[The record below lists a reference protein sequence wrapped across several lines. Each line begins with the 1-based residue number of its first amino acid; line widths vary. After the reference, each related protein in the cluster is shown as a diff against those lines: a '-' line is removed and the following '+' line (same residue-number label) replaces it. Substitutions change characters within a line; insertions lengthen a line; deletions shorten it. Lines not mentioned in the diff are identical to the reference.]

1 VIAGSGFVNVTEGE
15 NKVASHLRVGFIG
28 LGVQGKPLARN
39 IAEAGHA
46 LTVYDV
52 RQPPL
57 DELAAAGAK
66 VAASCAEVAAASE
79 LIIICVIDDK
89 QVIDVLA
96 GADGVL
102 SRVAPG
108 TIIVV
113 HSTISP
119 ETMKAAAAMA
129 MERGAQLVDAP
140 VSGSAKGA
148 EQKTM
153 SFMVGG
159 PRDAVEKC
167 LPIFRI
173 SGPTITL
180 TGDVGTATV
189 AKIAHQLV
197 CCVNMMAVAEGLK
210 LGQAAGVSRDILLE
224 VFNGGF
230 AGSRA
235 SEMWAS
241 LDLHPRAT
249 PIFYKDLNAALSL
262 GHDVAVPLPASALA
276 QQLLTEILPRIEKD
290 K

>member
-1 VIAGSGFVNVTEGE
+1 MAD
-15 NKVASHLRVGFIG
+15 HLRVGFIG

-39 IAEAGHA
+39 IVEAGHA

-52 RQPPL
+52 CQPPL

-66 VAASCAEVAAASE
+66 VASSCAEVAAASE
-79 LIIICVIDDK
+79 LVIICVVDDQ
-89 QVIDVLA
+89 QVMDVLA

-102 SRVAPG
+102 ARVAPG
-108 TIIVV
+108 TVIVV

-129 MERGAQLVDAP
+129 VERGAQLVDAP

-180 TGDVGTATV
+180 TGAVGTATV

-210 LGQAAGVSRDILLE
+210 LGQAAGVSRDILLD

-235 SEMWAS
+235 SEMWAG

-249 PIFYKDLNAALSL
+249 PIFHKDLKAALAL
-262 GHDVAVPLPASALA
+262 GHNVDVALPASALA
-276 QQLLTEILPRIEKD
+276 QQLLADILPRIEKD

>member
-1 VIAGSGFVNVTEGE
+1 MREGD

-28 LGVQGKPLARN
+28 LGFQGKPLARN
-39 IAEAGHA
+39 IVDAGHA

-52 RQPPL
+52 RRPPL

-66 VAASCAEVAAASE
+66 VATSCAEVAAASDV
-79 LIIICVIDDK
+79 IILCVVDDQ
-89 QVIDVLA
+89 QVMDVL
-96 GADGVL
+96 GGPDGVL

-108 TIIVV
+108 AIVVV
-113 HSTISP
+113 HSTILP
-119 ETMKAAAAMA
+119 ETVRAAAAMA
-129 MERGAQLVDAP
+129 AEKGAQLVDAP

-148 EQKTM
+148 EEKTM

-180 TGDVGTATV
+180 TGEVGTATV

-210 LGQAAGVSRDILLE
+210 LGQKAGVSRDILLE

-230 AGSRA
+230 ASSRV
-235 SEMWAS
+235 SEMWPG

-249 PIFYKDLNAALSL
+249 PIFYKDLKAALAL
-262 GHDVAVPLPASALA
+262 GHDVDVPLPSSALA
-276 QQLLTEILPRIEKD
+276 QQLLTDILPRIEKD